1 MFKNFDLAAITR
13 VRSVPTAK
21 LPIKHPQKAKA
32 FIEGAKKI
40 HKEGWKDFKKRLKQ
54 EGVEMLKELPWIRD
68 ITKDHLAKDIGLID
82 TAKPDRHL
90 AWYAKQCSTDVET
103 LVAFLSEAYNKT
115 KYRVDHILFKY
126 RSRHRTECNALNK
139 RLSAN

>member
-1 MFKNFDLAAITR
+1 
-13 VRSVPTAK
+13 
-21 LPIKHPQKAKA
+21 
-32 FIEGAKKI
+32 
-40 HKEGWKDFKKRLKQ
+40 
-54 EGVEMLKELPWIRD
+54 MLKELPWIRD

-90 AWYAKQCSTDVET
+90 AWYAKQCSTDAET